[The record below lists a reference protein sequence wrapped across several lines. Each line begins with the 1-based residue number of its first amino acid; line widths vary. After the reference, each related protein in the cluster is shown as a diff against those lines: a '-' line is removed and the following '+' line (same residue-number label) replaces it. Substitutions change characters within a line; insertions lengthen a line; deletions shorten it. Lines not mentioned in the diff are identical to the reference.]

1 MLINLP
7 FFFFISVNRVRHK
20 FIMISIANKLLNE
33 CVYSHN
39 KTIIYDC
46 DTVSAVDNGSR
57 EKLFI
62 ATCLPNCVA
71 IFLWLLLK
79 TRIILLKSSVASSN
93 VLPQRDY
100 LGGFRWKLLCAASI
114 SKNPLIVI
122 AEKQPTVKYI
132 SSPFV
137 VERLND
143 SRYI

>member
-1 MLINLP
+1 
-7 FFFFISVNRVRHK
+7 
-20 FIMISIANKLLNE
+20 MISIANKLLNE
-33 CVYSHN
+33 CVYNHN

-79 TRIILLKSSVASSN
+79 TKIILLKSSVASSN

-100 LGGFRWKLLCAASI
+100 PGDF
-114 SKNPLIVI
+114 
-122 AEKQPTVKYI
+122 AENFYVRQVYQ
-132 SSPFV
+132 
-137 VERLND
+137 RN
-143 SRYI
+143 R